1 MAFKKEVVEIIEPR
15 DIFVGNV
22 KAEITLEEF
31 GEYESETCAKANES
45 VKRLL
50 VEYDGIIRFN
60 FRHFPLTNI
69 HQRSLK
75 AGEAA
80 VATGQE
86 GKFWEMHNILFA
98 NRKNLGTTSLKLYSK
113 EAGVNNKRFLD
124 DLVNATYGWQ
134 VQGDLREGL
143 DRGVKTAPTFFI
155 NGERMEEHSYEDL
168 KKGIEEAIKNLKNKG
183 KGKPT
188 PVKPIVKVV
197 AKVENEDW
205 AKPIYADRIK
215 GKPIPARKS
224 SKNAGQRTIV
234 AKAEPAK
241 VEKKEVVKPAS
252 KKAVK
257 EVVKV
262 TAIKAKAAPVKVKAV
277 PTKVKAAPA
286 KAAQVKVKA
295 ATAKTKK

>member
-15 DIFVGNV
+15 DIFVGNA

-31 GEYESETCAKANES
+31 GEYESEVCAKANET
-45 VKRLL
+45 VKQLL
-50 VEYDGIIRFN
+50 VEYDGVIRFN

-134 VQGDLREGL
+134 VQGDLREGIN
-143 DRGVKTAPTFFI
+143 RVKTVPAFFI
-155 NGERMEEHSYEDL
+155 NGERMEKYGYEDL

-183 KGKPT
+183 KGKGASKVPT
-188 PVKPIVKVV
+188 KVF
-197 AKVENEDW
+197 VEQAVERGVS
-205 AKPIYADRIK
+205 KYPDRIP

-224 SKNAGQRTIV
+224 SSSKSSPTPKVV
-234 AKAEPAK
+234 AKEPVKAPKVAAKAPAKTVAKVPAK
-241 VEKKEVVKPAS
+241 V
-252 KKAVK
+252 
-257 EVVKV
+257 
-262 TAIKAKAAPVKVKAV
+262 TAK
-277 PTKVKAAPA
+277 
-286 KAAQVKVKA
+286 
-295 ATAKTKK
+295 ATAKPAAKAKQRA

>member
-31 GEYESETCAKANES
+31 GEYESEVCANANEI
-45 VKRLL
+45 VKKLL
-50 VEYDGIIRFN
+50 IEYDGVIRFN

-80 VATGQE
+80 VATGQD

-113 EAGVNNKRFLD
+113 EAGVQNKRFLD

-143 DRGVKTAPTFFI
+143 NRGVTTVPTFFV
-155 NGERMEEHSYEDL
+155 NGERMAKPTYEDL
-168 KKGIEEAIKNLKNKG
+168 KKGIEDAIKNLKK
-183 KGKPT
+183 
-188 PVKPIVKVV
+188 
-197 AKVENEDW
+197 
-205 AKPIYADRIK
+205 
-215 GKPIPARKS
+215 
-224 SKNAGQRTIV
+224 
-234 AKAEPAK
+234 
-241 VEKKEVVKPAS
+241 
-252 KKAVK
+252 
-257 EVVKV
+257 
-262 TAIKAKAAPVKVKAV
+262 KAKAPKVAPIIEEEEVEVEEVVLVK
-277 PTKVKAAPA
+277 APA
-286 KAAQVKVKA
+286 KAIVKVTSKA
-295 ATAKTKK
+295 PAKSATKPATKTATKVPAKAVSKSTAKQRA